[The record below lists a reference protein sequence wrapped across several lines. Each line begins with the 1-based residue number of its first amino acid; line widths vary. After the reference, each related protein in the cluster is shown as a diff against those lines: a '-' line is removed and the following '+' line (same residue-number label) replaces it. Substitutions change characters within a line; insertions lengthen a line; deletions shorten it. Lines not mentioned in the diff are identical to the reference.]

1 MGHTVDCFVFV
12 TQVCQGV
19 YPQRVTRVMHL
30 QHKRPDTILIIIII
44 LWAQRTFSSLKH
56 YHSLWLHI
64 LDVFSLEDAFLVK
77 SKAAVDLELMTKLL
91 VVVHVAAENKSA
103 VSHFHYAMKT
113 EDIEIH
119 TD

>member
-1 MGHTVDCFVFV
+1 MV
-12 TQVCQGV
+12 
-19 YPQRVTRVMHL
+19 R
-30 QHKRPDTILIIIII
+30 
-44 LWAQRTFSSLKH
+44 
-56 YHSLWLHI
+56 
-64 LDVFSLEDAFLVK
+64 